1 MAATMKNSKIYT
13 EEDLAPHNSLKSC
26 WVTRNGKVY
35 DVTEFLVDHPGGED
49 LIIKHGGKDV
59 EEAMKDK
66 LEHLHS
72 DSAYEMLEEYMIGRL
87 GTDAKIV
94 SEGQELVS
102 STHDLYLHRSPDWVA
117 TEDFHPE
124 DTNTSVDYEKCQ
136 FLDLRKPLLSQVW
149 YSNFRYVVSLLLS
162 SAS

>member
-1 MAATMKNSKIYT
+1 
-13 EEDLAPHNSLKSC
+13 
-26 WVTRNGKVY
+26 
-35 DVTEFLVDHPGGED
+35 
-49 LIIKHGGKDV
+49 
-59 EEAMKDK
+59 MKDK

-87 GTDAKIV
+87 GTDANIV

-149 YSNFRYVVSLLLS
+149 YSNFRYVVSLLFVFGQLTS
-162 SAS
+162 HYSKNFYLRQVHQPRHLAQSARLFGPDFLEVSLLTSDLRFP